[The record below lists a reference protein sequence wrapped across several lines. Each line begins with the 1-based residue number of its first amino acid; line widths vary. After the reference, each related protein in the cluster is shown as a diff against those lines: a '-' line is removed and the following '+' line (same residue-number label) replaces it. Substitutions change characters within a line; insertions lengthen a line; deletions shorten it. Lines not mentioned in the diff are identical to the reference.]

1 MKTICLLPILL
12 ALPGALLAQPLAG
25 DLTVDP
31 GKAESSTNFT
41 TVAGALSALTTRGV
55 DGPVTFTV
63 APGTYSGPN
72 SVTPVTGI
80 QAKKAVVFRSA
91 TGNPADVIWSQTAAS
106 SSDNYVVY
114 VLSKHFRFEGIT
126 FQAAGNLYALVLNLA
141 ADSIQFKDC
150 RFLGK
155 LNANANN
162 TTENLVKIAGSAVRF
177 EGCTFSGGAVGLVLD
192 SKDRKGTVI
201 SGCRFSDAAS
211 LNPIQI
217 KKADGLLFSG
227 NRVELSSTSVNF
239 IGIELMTCYGALTVE
254 KNLFRTGNGC
264 ALRLSDCYG
273 SETGRL
279 MIRNNMFYASGSSAD
294 QILRLSNAQFTD
306 VFNNSVY
313 LNSPGAALYT
323 NDGQSLRL
331 VNNLFIN
338 PGLGRAIT
346 VGKGSSVTDCDYN
359 VYFSG
364 NQYRLASWGG
374 TDAATLTDLQTAN
387 GKDSHSLAKD
397 VTFFSGYADLHL
409 GAGSPDLAG
418 LSLADVPDDFDGE
431 ARSGSPYRGAD
442 EFNGTYVSIREGNRE
457 EPGGFRIFQN
467 YPNPFNPS
475 TAIRF
480 YLPESGKVRVSVVDL
495 AGRLVETLVSGYR
508 TSGEQTVRFEAGHLA
523 GGVYFCRI
531 ESESGSGTIKLI
543 LLK

>member
-1 MKTICLLPILL
+1 MRFTQLLPLLL
-12 ALPGALLAQPLAG
+12 ALPGALNAQPLSG
-25 DLTVDP
+25 NLTVDP
-31 GKAESSTNFT
+31 GQAESSTNFT
-41 TVAGALSALTTRGV
+41 TVTAALSALTSRGV

-63 APGTYSGPN
+63 AAGTYSGPN
-72 SVTPVTGI
+72 AVTPVPGI

-91 TGNPADVIWSQTAAS
+91 SGNPADVIWSQTASS

-114 VLSKHFRFEGIT
+114 SLSKHFRFEGIT
-126 FQAAGNLYALVLNLA
+126 FQATGNLYALVLNIA

-162 TTENLVKIAGSAVRF
+162 TTENLVKIAGSATRF
-177 EGCTFSGGAVGLVLD
+177 EDCTFSGGAAGLVLD

-217 KKADGLLFSG
+217 KKADGLIFSG
-227 NRVELSSTSVNF
+227 NTVELSSSSVNF
-239 IGIELMTCYGALTVE
+239 IGVELMNCYGALTVE

-264 ALRLSDCYG
+264 AMRLSDCYG
-273 SETGRL
+273 SDAGRL

-294 QILRLSNAQFTD
+294 QVLRLSNAQFTD
-306 VFNNSVY
+306 VFNNTVY

-323 NDGQSLRL
+323 NDGQSLKL

-338 PGLGRAIT
+338 PGLGRAIS
-346 VGKGSSVTDCDYN
+346 VGNGNAVTDCDYN
-359 VYFSG
+359 GYFSG
-364 NQYRLASWGG
+364 NQYRLATWGG
-374 TDAATLTDLQTAN
+374 TDAANLTALQTAN
-387 GKDSHSLAKD
+387 GKDSHSLVKN

-409 GAGSPDLAG
+409 GTGSSDLAG
-418 LSLADVPDDFDGE
+418 LSLAEVPDDFDGE
-431 ARSGSPYRGAD
+431 IRSGSPFRGAD
-442 EFNGTYVSIREGNRE
+442 EFSGTYVSVRDGNQG
-457 EPGGFRIFQN
+457 EPGGFRIYPN

-480 YLPESGKVRVSVVDL
+480 YLPVSGEVRISVVDL

-508 TSGEQTVRFEAGHLA
+508 AAGEQIVRFEADHLA

-531 ESESGSGTIKLI
+531 ESESGSGAIKLI